1 VKRIPL
7 QARFKR
13 TQAMNNKWIKTMI
26 NYMLNGLVIMLPVFG
41 TGYIIY
47 HTLKWLDGIVPALYY
62 TEAELA
68 QQGNSFT
75 GWGIVI
81 LLVVLFVMGYLGAKF
96 INDRLKGLFES
107 LLDRIPGVNNLYHT
121 ISDML
126 GAFVGNKKKFDK
138 PVLVKVS
145 DDMDLEMIGFVT
157 DTDLAELGNIQ
168 GKVSVYFP
176 MSYSFSGHMLVV
188 PIRNVKPLQGNPVD
202 IMKYTISGGIVEF
215 DPNAGSD
222 EQVQS
227 KS

>member
-1 VKRIPL
+1 MK
-7 QARFKR
+7 
-13 TQAMNNKWIKTMI
+13 NKWMKTGI
-26 NYMLNGLVIMLPVFG
+26 NYILNGLVIMLPVFG

-47 HTLKWLDGIVPALYY
+47 HALKWLDGIVPALYY
-62 TEAELA
+62 TEEELA
-68 QQGNSFT
+68 AKGNSFT

-81 LLVVLFVMGYLGAKF
+81 LLVVLFVMGYLGARF
-96 INDRLKGLFES
+96 INDRLKGWFEG

-121 ISDML
+121 ISDVL

-215 DPNAGSD
+215 DPNEGVKEEKSD
-222 EQVQS
+222 

>member
-1 VKRIPL
+1 MK
-7 QARFKR
+7 
-13 TQAMNNKWIKTMI
+13 NKWMKTGI
-26 NYMLNGLVIMLPVFG
+26 NYILNGLVIMLPVFG

-47 HTLKWLDGIVPALYY
+47 HALKWLDGIVPALYY
-62 TEAELA
+62 TEEELA
-68 QQGNSFT
+68 AKGNSFT

-81 LLVVLFVMGYLGAKF
+81 LLVVLFVMGYLGARF
-96 INDRLKGLFES
+96 INDRLKGWFEG

-121 ISDML
+121 ISDVL

-215 DPNAGSD
+215 DPNEGVKEQKSD
-222 EQVQS
+222 

>member
-1 VKRIPL
+1 LYNHSKAVMKNR
-7 QARFKR
+7 
-13 TQAMNNKWIKTMI
+13 WIKTGI
-26 NYMLNGLVIMLPVFG
+26 NYVLNGLVIMLPVFG

-62 TEAELA
+62 SDEELVKN
-68 QQGNSFT
+68 GDSFT
-75 GWGIVI
+75 GWGILI
-81 LLVVLFVMGYLGAKF
+81 LVVVLFVMGYLGAKF

-121 ISDML
+121 ISDLL

-157 DTDLAELGNIQ
+157 DTDLKELGNIQ

-215 DPNAGSD
+215 DPNDGS
-222 EQVQS
+222 QTVSHS
-227 KS
+227 K